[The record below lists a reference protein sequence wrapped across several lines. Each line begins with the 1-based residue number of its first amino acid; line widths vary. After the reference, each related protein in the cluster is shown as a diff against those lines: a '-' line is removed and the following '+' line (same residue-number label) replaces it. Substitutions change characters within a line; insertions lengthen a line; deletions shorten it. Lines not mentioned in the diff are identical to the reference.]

1 MKFHISSVRAS
12 REGDQFHYLWAA
24 RRCLRLLSFTSDL
37 VAVSIE
43 GASLLENAAGSTID
57 AGEEAIDVGEYYG
70 SENLEDARLVEYI
83 QLKHSTLRAAD
94 HWTLSGL
101 ETTLKKFAERY
112 IRLRQSFGPDTSQD
126 RFRFRFVSNRPIN
139 PALLSTVEDARNSAS
154 GQHPEVLEG
163 LRQIT
168 GLRGPT
174 FSEFCKV
181 LRLDGDH
188 KGQWDQ
194 RNILF
199 QDVSAYLADADF
211 DAPTQLKEL
220 VTRKALPESA
230 SNPSITRVDVLRA
243 LKTDESHLFP
253 APCRI
258 GKVEALVRREQ
269 ESTLADSIA
278 QADGVPII
286 LHADAGVGKSVCS
299 MRVGLH
305 FPEGS
310 VALVYDSFGSGQYRS
325 ATGYRHRHRDA
336 LVQIANELASKG
348 LCHPLIPTHHA
359 EPSDYLRAFL
369 YRLGQCVKLIRGER
383 PDALLCIMIDAA
395 DNAQMAAEEIGE
407 TRSFVRDLLR
417 EQIPDGVRI
426 VAFCRTYRQDL
437 LDPPPHALRLELHPF
452 DRVETAAHLRHTFPD
467 ATAQDIDEFHRLSSH
482 NPRVQSMAL
491 SRQASLAETLRRLGP
506 DPTTVPDAIGQILDD
521 AIGKLRDN
529 ASAIERHQIER
540 ICTGLAALRPL
551 VPISVLASMS
561 GISEAAIRS
570 FAFDLGR
577 PLIVTGETI
586 QFFDE
591 PAETWFRDRYKPN
604 ADKLGPFI
612 DNLKPLASGSAYV
625 AAALPQLML
634 EAGQFDQLVAVA
646 LSSEG
651 LPDASPVERRDVE
664 LQRLQFALKAS
675 LRAKRYVEAAK
686 LALKAGG
693 ESAGDKRRRML
704 IQANTDLA
712 AKFMDSERI
721 EELVSRRTFGSGWL
735 GSHHVYEAGV
745 MSGRPELLTDA
756 RSRLRM
762 ALEWLVNW
770 SSLSSEE
777 REQEHI
783 ADLDIAELAIAEFNI
798 HGAASSAGSL
808 RRWRPREV
816 SFRAG
821 RILARRFIDH
831 GRYEDLDDLAV
842 AAGNHLGLILAI
854 TIELRQVHRNPPQ
867 CAVQRALRLLLR
879 SGVKLDWPSNWD
891 VAETLLH
898 AIAALVEAAYK
909 QSVCKNDD
917 LAALL
922 TRYLPT
928 APPRHLFSRFG
939 KSRFPLLHAYT
950 LRAGLEGESMDLH
963 DLAHPELREK
973 LERENRYQDSYD
985 TREFKEVV
993 GALLPWHKLWVDTF
1007 LGRVSADRLASAVEE
1022 VRTAS
1027 SKAEYS
1033 YREQSHT
1040 SDEIAQIWFGIYVE
1054 SGAYDS
1060 EHIDVFNQW
1069 KRSLSRPLFTPT
1081 LDHVSRVASQ
1091 TNSLREQS
1099 IQYSYESYKL
1109 TRNERADAETQSDS
1123 YVQLARSILLV
1134 STSESAAYF
1143 NHAIEVASKVGDEN
1157 LARWDAMLALA
1168 NRASDNQRPDLESA
1182 YRMSRCAELTYDY
1195 VARDKHFDWEAT
1207 VRAITG
1213 LCPASSL
1220 TILSRWRDRGFG
1232 QTERLLPVAVSLLL
1246 NRKSLDPRVA
1256 LGLVGFRADWDHIF
1270 LLKKALD
1277 ACATKAQKE
1286 TVSNFLYY
1294 YITVEGQGARDWEAL
1309 RKLCSSH
1316 RLTLPDIANLSAFEE
1331 RKTAFASFTSDFDPN
1346 SESGS
1351 SRIEEGGWNGVFAGI
1366 DLFRP
1371 ADISLAYQRFEKL
1384 DRSYH
1389 TDRFFAEACH
1399 RISVGREGEF
1409 ITAFRG
1415 VANFDLYSLRH
1426 LIEQIPDEWKGRLTV
1441 QSALADTLKTFCR
1454 RYCMQMFRS
1463 QYYEVL
1469 PLEATCEMSGISEGE
1484 LAEVTLSAI
1493 GESAERLDAGRLFTM
1508 VGPLSVE
1515 LSSSEALEA
1524 LAYGLDL
1531 FEGVLDDNDG
1541 DGPWRESL
1549 RPPSG
1554 VESAVAGYIW
1564 AGLAAPRATVR
1575 WEAAHVVRALC
1586 TLGQEAVLGDL
1597 IGVAKE
1603 GSAGPFA
1610 DSRLYF
1616 YSLHARQWLLI
1627 GLARAAKETPEI
1639 LLPHSDFIIQAAL
1652 NGETHVLIRA
1662 FAARAALALV
1672 NSGVVKCDSDV
1683 RRRLENINV
1692 SDLPGIQSRTHKR
1705 FGRQEPENADQEEDK
1720 FYFGIDIGPYWF
1732 DPLGRCFEK
1741 SQAEI
1746 EGEAK
1751 RVIREAWQYSGAS
1764 RWDED
1769 ERTRRSIFKDGDT
1782 SHSHGSY
1789 PAVDDLHFY
1798 LSYHAMMVVAGQL
1811 LATTP
1816 CHFDADG
1823 LDDFNNWLSRHDL
1836 SRADGNWLADR
1847 TDPVPFEWPQWK
1859 DENETDGWRWSLARD
1874 DFDRILQLATG
1885 QMNVWG
1891 HWTVVS
1897 GTREESI
1904 FVTSAL
1910 VSRSCSK
1917 ALLRALQTAKDPH
1930 SYRIPPSGDELEIDQ
1945 GDFQLKG
1952 WVAALDPENGLDEHD
1967 PWSGSIRYP
1976 PTGPAPFVEE
1986 LMRLSSDSERRVWC
2000 AQHNGETED
2009 TLRSQVWGRFR
2020 EKDDENDAENGSR
2033 LQASVPF
2040 VLEFLRKIDMDLII
2054 KIEVTRSIRRSRYE
2068 SYKDDDIG
2076 YIPPSA
2082 RLFLVRP
2089 DGNVSTV

>member
-1 MKFHISSVRAS
+1 MFHISSVRAS

-24 RRCLRLLSFTSDL
+24 RHCLQLLSLTSDL

-43 GASLLENAAGSTID
+43 GASLLENAAGSAVD

-70 SENLEDARLVEYI
+70 SQNLEDARLVEYI

-112 IRLRQSFGPDTSQD
+112 IGLRQRFGTDISQD
-126 RFRFRFVSNRPIN
+126 RFRFRFVSNRPIS
-139 PALLSTVEDARNSAS
+139 PALLSTVEDARNGAS
-154 GQHPEVLEG
+154 GQHPEVLER
-163 LRQIT
+163 LRQVT
-168 GLRGPT
+168 GLVAPT

-188 KGQWDQ
+188 KGHWDQ

-243 LKTDESHLFP
+243 LKTGETHLFP

-258 GKVEALVRREQ
+258 EGVEALVPREQ

-305 FPEGS
+305 LPKGS
-310 VALVYDSFGSGQYRS
+310 VALVYDCFGSGQYRS

-359 EPSDYLRAFL
+359 EPADYLRAFL
-369 YRLGQCVKLIRGER
+369 YRLRQCAKLIRGER
-383 PDALLCIMIDAA
+383 PDALLCIIIDAA

-407 TRSFVRDLLR
+407 ARSFVRDLLR

-437 LDPPPHALRLELHPF
+437 LHPPPHALRLELHPF
-452 DRVETAAHLRHTFPD
+452 NRAETVAHLRHTFPD
-467 ATAQDIDEFHRLSSH
+467 ATEQDIDEFHLLSSH

-491 SRQASLAETLRRLGP
+491 SRQGSLAETLRRLGP

-521 AIGKLRDN
+521 AIAKLRDN
-529 ASAIERHQIER
+529 ASGIERHQIER

-604 ADKLGPFI
+604 AAELWPFI
-612 DNLKPLASGSAYV
+612 DNLKPLASGSSYV

-634 EAGQFDQLVAVA
+634 EAGQFEQLVSVA

-651 LPDASPVERRDVE
+651 LPDASPFERRDVE

-675 LRAKRYVEAAK
+675 LRARRYVEAAK

-693 ESAGDKRRRML
+693 ESAGDERQRML

-735 GSHHVYEAGV
+735 GSHHVYEAGL
-745 MSGRPELLTDA
+745 MSGRPELRADA

-762 ALEWLVNW
+762 AHEWLANW
-770 SSLSSEE
+770 SRLSSKE
-777 REQEHI
+777 REQERI
-783 ADLDIAELAIAEFNI
+783 TGLDIAEIAIASFNI

-808 RRWRPREV
+808 RVWRPREV

-854 TIELRQVHRNPPQ
+854 ALELRQVHRNPPQ
-867 CAVQRALRLLLR
+867 CAVQRALHLLLR
-879 SGVKLDWPSNWD
+879 SGVKLDWPGNWD
-891 VAETLLH
+891 VEETLLH
-898 AIAALVEAAYK
+898 AIAALVETAYK
-909 QSVCKNDD
+909 QSVCTNDD

-922 TRYLPT
+922 TRYLP
-928 APPRHLFSRFG
+928 ASPPHGLFSRFG

-950 LRAGLEGESMDLH
+950 LRAGLEGESMELH

-973 LERENRYQDSYD
+973 LERENRYQNSYD

-1007 LGRVSADRLASAVEE
+1007 LGRVSADRLESAVEE
-1022 VRTAS
+1022 AHTAS

-1040 SDEIAQIWFGIYVE
+1040 SDEIAQIWFGIYME

-1060 EHIDVFNQW
+1060 DHIDVFNQW
-1069 KRSLSRPLFTPT
+1069 KRSLSQPLFTPT
-1081 LDHVSRVASQ
+1081 LDHLSRVASQ

-1099 IQYSYESYKL
+1099 LQYAHESFTL
-1109 TRNERADAETQSDS
+1109 TRNARADAETKSDS

-1134 STSESAAYF
+1134 SSSEAAAYF
-1143 NHAIEVASKVGDEN
+1143 NQAVEVVSKIGDEN
-1157 LARWDAMLALA
+1157 LDRWHAMLDLA
-1168 NRASDNQRPDLESA
+1168 DRAADEQRPVPESA
-1182 YRMSRCAELTYDY
+1182 YRLSRCAELTYDY
-1195 VARDKHFDWEAT
+1195 VDRDKHFDWEAT

-1220 TILSRWRDRGFG
+1220 TILSRWRDRDFG
-1232 QTERLLPVAVSLLL
+1232 WAERLLPDAVCHLL
-1246 NRKSLDPRVA
+1246 NRNALDSTVA
-1256 LGLVGFRADWDHIF
+1256 LALVGFRAHWDQVS
-1270 LLKKALD
+1270 LLRMALD
-1277 ACATKAQKE
+1277 TCTTKAEKE
-1286 TVSNFLYY
+1286 TVSNFLYR
-1294 YITVEGQGARDWEAL
+1294 YITVAGQSARGWQAL
-1309 RKLCSSH
+1309 RELCASH
-1316 RLTLPDIANLSAFEE
+1316 QLTLPDIDNFIAFGG
-1331 RKTAFASFTSDFDPN
+1331 RKTALETSSDDFDHLPN
-1346 SESGS
+1346 SGS
-1351 SRIEEGGWNGVFAGI
+1351 HRRAERDWNKVFAGI
-1366 DLFRP
+1366 DFSLSN
-1371 ADISLAYQRFEKL
+1371 DISLAYQRFREL
-1384 DRSYH
+1384 EPPYDH
-1389 TDRFFAEACH
+1389 DRFFAEACR
-1399 RISVGREGEF
+1399 RITVGREGEF

-1415 VANFDLYSLRH
+1415 VSNFDLYDLRH
-1426 LIEQIPDEWKGRLTV
+1426 LIERIPDGWTDRLAV
-1441 QSALADTLKTFCR
+1441 KAALADTVKTFCR
-1454 RYCMQMFRS
+1454 RYCMQIFRS
-1463 QYYEVL
+1463 KYYEVL
-1469 PLEATCEMSGISEGE
+1469 PFEAACEMSGI
-1484 LAEVTLSAI
+1484 AEVELVEVILSAI
-1493 GESAERLDAGRLFTM
+1493 GESAELVGAGHLFTM
-1508 VGPLSVE
+1508 VGLLSVK
-1515 LSSSEALEA
+1515 LSSPEALEA
-1524 LAYGLDL
+1524 LSFGLDL
-1531 FEGVLDDNDG
+1531 LESVLEDKDG
-1541 DGPWRESL
+1541 DGPWREALS
-1549 RPPSG
+1549 PPAG
-1554 VESAVAGYIW
+1554 VEAAIAGYIW
-1564 AGLAAPRATVR
+1564 AGLAAPKARVR

-1586 TLGQEAVLGDL
+1586 TLGQEKVLGDL
-1597 IGVAKE
+1597 VGLANE

-1627 GLARAAKETPEI
+1627 GLARAAKETPGI
-1639 LLPHSDFIIQAAL
+1639 ISPHADFIIQAAL
-1652 NGETHVLIRA
+1652 NGETHVLIRG
-1662 FAARAALALV
+1662 FAARAALALL

-1683 RRRLENINV
+1683 RRRLENVNV
-1692 SDLPGIQSRTHKR
+1692 SDLPAIQSKTYEH
-1705 FGRQEPENADQEEDK
+1705 FGKQEPENADREEDK
-1720 FYFGIDIGPYWF
+1720 FYFGIDIGPYWCE
-1732 DPLGRCFEK
+1732 PLGRCFGK
-1741 SQAEI
+1741 SKVEI
-1746 EGEAK
+1746 ESEAK
-1751 RVIREAWQYSGAS
+1751 RVIREGWQYTGSS

-1769 ERTRRSIFKDGDT
+1769 ERARRGIFKDRET

-1789 PAVDDLHFY
+1789 PTVDDLYFY
-1798 LSYHAMMVVAGQL
+1798 LSYHAMMVVAGEL

-1816 CHFDADG
+1816 CYFDADG

-1847 TDPVPFEWPQWK
+1847 RDPVPFEWPTWK
-1859 DENETDGWRWSLARD
+1859 DENETDDWRWSLARD
-1874 DFDRILQLATG
+1874 DFDRILQLPNG

-1891 HWTVVS
+1891 HWTAAS
-1897 GTREESI
+1897 GNREESI
-1904 FVTSAL
+1904 IVRSAL
-1910 VSRSCSK
+1910 VSRPYSK

-1930 SYRIPPSGDELEIDQ
+1930 GYRIPHSGDELEIDH

-1952 WVAALDPENGLDEHD
+1952 WVAALDPENGLDEQD

-1976 PTGPAPFVEE
+1976 PIGPAPFVEE

-2000 AQHNGETED
+2000 AQHNGKTEEA
-2009 TLRSQVWGRFR
+2009 LRSQVWGRFR

-2033 LQASVPF
+2033 IQASVPF

-2054 KIEVTRSIRRSRYE
+2054 KIEVTRCIRRSRYE

-2089 DGNVSTV
+2089 DGNVYTV